1 MKSRENMRRAKS
13 EAAVSRNFEARQKKN
28 GGNFSDRQIKRD
40 AKKAAAHTAR
50 RQNKNPARKK
60 RRLQVL
66 TLATIFPATLLLLL
80 LLLLP
85 FLSFVFL
92 FFGVSFGPSSLS
104 ASQRPVA
111 SSASHRA
118 NHTAANGHFSPLP
131 PPRPEESTASG
142 YADVSSIGRESGA
155 ASRWNVPRI
164 SSIPGMPCRGMPSIA
179 GIAASPLSHR
189 PARRRWAVSRDRRRR
204 RRRSLKRRIIHGLW
218 WPHLFNSLR
227 RTFIQ
232 PSKPLHL
239 IRRPLIPSALCK

>member
-1 MKSRENMRRAKS
+1 MRRAKS

-80 LLLLP
+80 LLLP

-118 NHTAANGHFSPLP
+118 NHTAANGHFSPP
-131 PPRPEESTASG
+131 PPPASK
-142 YADVSSIGRESGA
+142 
-155 ASRWNVPRI
+155 NP
-164 SSIPGMPCRGMPSIA
+164 
-179 GIAASPLSHR
+179 
-189 PARRRWAVSRDRRRR
+189 RRRVTPTSRASAENRAQHLGGMSQESPAFPACRAVECRA
-204 RRRSLKRRIIHGLW
+204 SLES
-218 WPHLFNSLR
+218 P
-227 RTFIQ
+227 
-232 PSKPLHL
+232 
-239 IRRPLIPSALCK
+239 RRPFPTVPLDDGGRCHVTAAAAAAAH